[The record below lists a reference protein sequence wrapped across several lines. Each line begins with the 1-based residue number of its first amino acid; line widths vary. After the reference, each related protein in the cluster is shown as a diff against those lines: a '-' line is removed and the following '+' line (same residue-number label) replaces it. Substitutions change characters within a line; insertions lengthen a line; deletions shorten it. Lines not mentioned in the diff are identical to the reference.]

1 MSTRERIVHMVLFEA
16 VALIIMVLLALL
28 FTGKDP
34 LSLTGLAISLSLIA
48 MAWNYFYNVLFD
60 RYFGSNR
67 MNRGLWL
74 RIGHGIGF
82 ELGFIF
88 VSVPLVM
95 WALNMSLLAAL
106 LLDIGAIVFFTVYAI
121 AFNWVYDLVRYRYAA
136 T

>member
-1 MSTRERIVHMVLFEA
+1 MSTRERIVHMLMFEA

-48 MAWNYFYNVLFD
+48 MAWNYAYNLLFD
-60 RYFGSNR
+60 RYFGTDR
-67 MNRGLWL
+67 MDRGLWL

-106 LLDIGAIVFFTVYAI
+106 LLDIGAMVFFTVYAI